1 MSRELF
7 IYWHV
12 APDQLAAAG
21 AAMAAFQQTLQQQHA
36 GLVARLYRRSDAGGD
51 RATVME
57 TYALPGGVSDAVQTA
72 IVAQSAQAAAAWC
85 HGARHVEV
93 FEPLPQ

>member
-12 APDQLAAAG
+12 APDRLAQAG
-21 AAMAAFQQTLQQQHA
+21 EAMAAFQRTLQQQHA
-36 GLVARLYRRSDAGGD
+36 GLVARLYRRSDEDRG

-57 TYALPGGVSDAVQTA
+57 TYAMPGGVTDAVQTS
-72 IVAQSAQAAAAWC
+72 IVVHGAQAAAPWC
-85 HGARHVEV
+85 EGARHVEV
-93 FEPLPQ
+93 FEPW

>member
-12 APDQLAAAG
+12 APDRFDAAG

-36 GLVARLYRRSDAGGD
+36 GLVPRLYRRSDADSG

-57 TYALPGGVSDAVQTA
+57 TYAMPGGVSDALQTA
-72 IVAQSAQAAAAWC
+72 IVVQSAQAAAPWC
-85 HGARHVEV
+85 NGVRHVEV
-93 FEPLPQ
+93 FEPLPR